1 MYTVKIH
8 KKFDKER
15 STFRDGAD
23 KTVPKIA
30 AEFCQICALSNGE
43 PSGTMSKNGSTYFA
57 PSAVGT
63 GGETGG
69 RIEMSQNPRQ
79 SRSIRTQLLA
89 AMQAGEYAHCD
100 RLPRE
105 SVLSERLGISRT
117 QLRDILA
124 SLDREGFITRR
135 HGVGTIINRHVLGA
149 SARMDIEVEFLDMI
163 RQSGHTP
170 GVAFVRAAND
180 KADNKVAAQL
190 GIPAGTP
197 ILRISRLCTADGRP
211 AIYCEDV
218 VEKARLQR
226 PYTAEELR
234 QPIFDFLQEVCGVSS
249 YLDLTDLRPVT
260 ADAVL
265 ADIFQVPQ
273 GTPLLNMDEVD
284 YDIDGAPVFASS
296 EYFADGI
303 FHHTVLRKKL

>member
-1 MYTVKIH
+1 
-8 KKFDKER
+8 
-15 STFRDGAD
+15 
-23 KTVPKIA
+23 
-30 AEFCQICALSNGE
+30 
-43 PSGTMSKNGSTYFA
+43 
-57 PSAVGT
+57 
-63 GGETGG
+63 
-69 RIEMSQNPRQ
+69 MSQNPRQ
-79 SRSIRTQLLA
+79 SKSIRAQLLT
-89 AMQAGEYAHCD
+89 AMQVGEYAHCD

-105 SVLSERLGISRT
+105 SVLSEMLGISRT

-135 HGVGTIINRHVLGA
+135 HGVGTIINRHVLGT

-170 GVAFVRAAND
+170 GVA
-180 KADNKVAAQL
+180 AQL
-190 GIPAGTP
+190 GIPTGTP

-218 VEKARLQR
+218 VEKAKLQR

-234 QPIFDFLQEVCGVSS
+234 QPIFDFLQNVCGISS
-249 YLDLTDLRPVT
+249 YLDLTDLRPVA
-260 ADAVL
+260 ADAAL
-265 ADIFQVPQ
+265 ADVFQVPQ

-284 YDIDGAPVFASS
+284 YDIEGAPVFASN